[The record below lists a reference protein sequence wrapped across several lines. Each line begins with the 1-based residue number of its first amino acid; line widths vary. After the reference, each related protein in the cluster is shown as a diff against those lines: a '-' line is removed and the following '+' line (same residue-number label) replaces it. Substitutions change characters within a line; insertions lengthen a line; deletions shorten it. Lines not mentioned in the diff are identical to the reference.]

1 MNSRQR
7 IGIEVP
13 LKAGKPMIMSDDD
26 LVHFNAMFNACK
38 EKFSTVKHAC
48 NIITEALSMTDLHI
62 DLFAPK
68 TYSTHVKPYA
78 GFSYYLEY
86 QVYNARTGYG
96 YDVILRL
103 GKHPDGTCSV
113 ELCIPDKKVRE

>member
-1 MNSRQR
+1 MNNRQR
-7 IGIEVP
+7 VGIEVP

-26 LVHFNAMFNACK
+26 LMHFNVMFNACE
-38 EKFSTVKHAC
+38 EKFSMAKHVC
-48 NIITEALSMTDLHI
+48 DIITEALYMTDLHI

-78 GFSYYLEY
+78 DFSYYLEY
-86 QVYNARTGYG
+86 PVYNARTGYG

-103 GKHPDGTCSV
+103 GKHPDGTYSV
-113 ELCIPDKKVRE
+113 ELCRPVKKVRE